1 MKFEDL
7 INRLKRQSETLDEK
21 VSNTVVAD
29 MIEMRLKEG
38 TNSDRNYYF
47 LMGVALGMRTNV
59 TISNA
64 EQGELWDDLMD
75 RSYPGWRERIQ
86 NADGERNNRK
96 TV

>member
-7 INRLKRQSETLDEK
+7 INRLKRQRETLDEK

-59 TISNA
+59 TISDT
-64 EQGELWDDLMD
+64 EQEELWDDLLD
-75 RSYPGWRERIQ
+75 RSHPG
-86 NADGERNNRK
+86 K
-96 TV
+96 

>member
-59 TISNA
+59 TISDT
-64 EQGELWDDLMD
+64 EQEELWDDLLD
-75 RSYPGWRERIQ
+75 RSHPG
-86 NADGERNNRK
+86 K
-96 TV
+96 

>member
-47 LMGVALGMRTNV
+47 LLGVALGMRTNV
-59 TISNA
+59 TISDT
-64 EQGELWDDLMD
+64 EQEELWDDLLD
-75 RSYPGWRERIQ
+75 RSHPG
-86 NADGERNNRK
+86 K
-96 TV
+96 

>member
-7 INRLKRQSETLDEK
+7 INRLRQQSETLDEK

-29 MIEMRLKEG
+29 MIKIHLKEG

-59 TISNA
+59 TIRDT
-64 EQGELWDDLMD
+64 EQEELWDDLLD
-75 RSYPGWRERIQ
+75 RSHPG
-86 NADGERNNRK
+86 K
-96 TV
+96 

>member
-7 INRLKRQSETLDEK
+7 INRLRQQSETLDEK

-59 TISNA
+59 TISDT
-64 EQGELWDDLMD
+64 EQEELWDDLLD
-75 RSYPGWRERIQ
+75 RSHPG
-86 NADGERNNRK
+86 K
-96 TV
+96 

>member
-7 INRLKRQSETLDEK
+7 INRLRQQSETLDEK

-29 MIEMRLKEG
+29 MIKIHLKEG

-59 TISNA
+59 TISDT
-64 EQGELWDDLMD
+64 EQEELWDDLLD
-75 RSYPGWRERIQ
+75 RSHPG
-86 NADGERNNRK
+86 K
-96 TV
+96 

>member
-38 TNSDRNYYF
+38 TNSDMNYYF

-59 TISNA
+59 TISDT
-64 EQGELWDDLMD
+64 EQEELWDDLLD
-75 RSYPGWRERIQ
+75 RSHPG
-86 NADGERNNRK
+86 K
-96 TV
+96 

>member
-59 TISNA
+59 TISDT
-64 EQGELWDDLMD
+64 EQGELWDDLLD
-75 RSYPGWRERIQ
+75 RSHPG
-86 NADGERNNRK
+86 K
-96 TV
+96 

>member
-47 LMGVALGMRTNV
+47 LMGVALGMRTYV
-59 TISNA
+59 TISDT
-64 EQGELWDDLMD
+64 EQEELWDDLLD
-75 RSYPGWRERIQ
+75 RSHPG
-86 NADGERNNRK
+86 K
-96 TV
+96 

>member
-7 INRLKRQSETLDEK
+7 INRLRQQNKTLDEK
-21 VSNTVVAD
+21 VANTVVAD
-29 MIEMRLKEG
+29 RIEERLKEG

-75 RSYPGWRERIQ
+75 RSHPG
-86 NADGERNNRK
+86 K
-96 TV
+96 

>member
-7 INRLKRQSETLDEK
+7 INRLRRQSETLDEK
-21 VSNTVVAD
+21 VANTVVAD
-29 MIEMRLKEG
+29 MIEERLKEG

-59 TISNA
+59 TISNT

-75 RSYPGWRERIQ
+75 RSHPG
-86 NADGERNNRK
+86 K
-96 TV
+96 